1 MSDLD
6 QYAVFGHP
14 IDHSLSPQIHTLF
27 AQETGQSLCYVR
39 RDVKPDQFE
48 SELTRFL
55 AEGGKGLNCTIPLK
69 ELAYGIAATK
79 STRALRAK
87 AVNTLMLCPDGA
99 LYGDNT
105 DGTGLV
111 RDLTLRL
118 GITLKDRNILLIG
131 AGGASRG
138 ILLPLL
144 EERPA
149 NLTLTNRTMARAE
162 TLAMEFADFNRIT
175 VSPLQELKGKTFHLI
190 LNATAASLTGELPEL
205 PEHLLAHDGI
215 CYDLAYGKQPTA
227 FVEWGIKA
235 GAARSVDGIGML
247 VEQAALA
254 FELWRGIKP
263 NTASVIETLEIDRS
277 TCNAL

>member
-27 AQETGQSLCYVR
+27 AKETGQSLCYGR
-39 RDVKPDQFE
+39 RDVKPEQFE
-48 SELTRFL
+48 SELASFL

-79 STRALRAK
+79 SPRALRAK
-87 AVNTLMLCPDGA
+87 AVNTLMLCPDGS
-99 LYGDNT
+99 LHGDNT

-118 GITLKDRNILLIG
+118 GITLQDRNILLIG

-144 EERPA
+144 EALPA
-149 NLTLTNRTMARAE
+149 ILTLTNRTLARAE
-162 TLAMEFADFNRIT
+162 QLAMEFADFTRIN
-175 VSPLQELKGKTFHLI
+175 VSPLQELKGKTFDLI

-205 PEHLLAHDGI
+205 PEHLLAHEGI

-254 FELWRGIKP
+254 FELWRGMRP
-263 NTASVIETLEIDRS
+263 HTASVIETLEKGRS
-277 TCNAL
+277 TCNSL